1 MSARPCRGPGV
12 SVGSPGT
19 SAMSPCPRGLS
30 VVVAQTQLRVPDG
43 LNPETLDCVLPDS
56 SVRVSW

>member
-1 MSARPCRGPGV
+1 
-12 SVGSPGT
+12 
-19 SAMSPCPRGLS
+19 MSPCPRGLS